1 MLLARC
7 RTSFAFRHRL
17 SISHTQRPLSTSP
30 PHHHRGHHPPSPASL
45 TELHSLSL
53 TTLLLPHH
61 LSSRH
66 ISIEASNRIATPQSS
81 GAEPIYV
88 YKNVRQL
95 QAAAISGIAVL
106 QGGFW
111 VSSAIWTAAY
121 VADPVVSQAWM
132 VGGAGLSGMFA
143 MMVNAYLSRS
153 VAALS
158 IHGSESLLMV
168 ETYRFGGMVRKAV
181 EVPTKM
187 IEGGPKGADED
198 ERHWTFGVKA
208 SKDGGAFYYIVD
220 RKKGVLDRQVLEAVC
235 GSKFGGEKV
244 MVLLHKRR
252 ALQMKE
258 RWKDWEETQGAT
270 GRRE

>member
-1 MLLARC
+1 MLPARC
-7 RTSFAFRHRL
+7 MSSFAFWHRL
-17 SISHTQRPLSTSP
+17 STSHTQRLRSTLF
-30 PHHHRGHHPPSPASL
+30 PHHHRGHHLKSPVLL
-45 TELHSLSL
+45 TELRSLSL
-53 TTLLLPHH
+53 TTLLIRRHQ
-61 LSSRH
+61 SSRH
-66 ISIEASNRIATPQSS
+66 LSTEASNRIAAPQRS

-132 VGGAGLSGMFA
+132 VGGASLSGMFA

-153 VAALS
+153 VASLS

-187 IEGGPKGADED
+187 IEGGPKGADD
-198 ERHWTFGVKA
+198 GERHWTFGVKA
-208 SKDGGAFYYIVD
+208 NKDGGAFYYIVD
-220 RKKGVLDRQVLEAVC
+220 RKKGVLDRHVLEAVC

-252 ALQMKE
+252 ALQMKD